1 MNNRPAL
8 LITIVNTYNDAKT
21 LPQCIDKVA

>member
-1 MNNRPAL
+1 MNNRFAP
-8 LITIVNTYNDAKT
+8 LITIVNTYNDAKA